1 MTEAHRNF
9 TVHNSRDVHQHN
21 EESRRKLVFI
31 TEKAAIKSDM
41 YDRDRELWSLS
52 PSLKLRRPNLVKTS
66 QRTLL
71 VVTIEPM
78 KTVREKIKYSLRA
91 PTSGTRR
98 TFPCSAAKISPD
110 KQFET

>member
-1 MTEAHRNF
+1 M
-9 TVHNSRDVHQHN
+9 
-21 EESRRKLVFI
+21 FI

-41 YDRDRELWSLS
+41 YDRDREPWSLS

-91 PTSGTRR
+91 PTLRHTPHFPMRR
-98 TFPCSAAKISPD
+98 GEDIS
-110 KQFET
+110 